1 MLLET
6 APRVVPGVDA
16 DAIIV
21 GAGFGG
27 LGMAIKLIRENFG
40 SFLILERASDVGGTW
55 RDNVY
60 PGCACDIPSMLYSFS
75 FERNAAWTRVFPG
88 QQEIRDYLEGCVAT
102 HGLRER
108 IRFNTELSDATF
120 DESRATWR
128 VRTVD
133 GRTFTCRVLIAALGP
148 LNKLKIPEYPGLER
162 FTGARFHS
170 GAWKTDV
177 DLREKD
183 VAVIGTGA
191 SAIQFVP
198 AIAPLVRRLTLF
210 QRTPPWV
217 IPRADAA
224 IGPLRRL
231 LRRFAPY
238 AWAVRK
244 LIYWL
249 LELRAF
255 GFVVAPK
262 LLQLQERLALRHLER
277 QISEPELRAKLT
289 PRYRLGCKRVLL
301 SDDFYP
307 SLRRANVTLEVAPIR
322 EIRERSIV
330 TSDGVEHPA
339 DAIVFGTGF
348 RATEGFV
355 PVRVVGRGGVELA
368 DAWRSGMQ
376 AYLGT
381 NVAGFP
387 NLFMIIGPN
396 TGLGHNSMI
405 FMMEA
410 QFRYVLSAL
419 ETMRRR
425 NVRAI
430 DVKAGVQRRFN
441 EKLQA
446 RMRGTVWASGCTSWY
461 LDASGKNTTLWPGF
475 TFAFRR
481 ATRRFRLERYDVVA

>member
-1 MLLET
+1 MLLERAT
-6 APRVVPGVDA
+6 PVAPAVDA
-16 DAIIV
+16 DVIVV

-27 LGMAIKLIRENFG
+27 LGMAIELIRKNYG

-75 FERNAAWTRVFPG
+75 FVRNASWTRVFPG
-88 QQEIRDYLEGCVAT
+88 QQEIRDYLAGCVERY
-102 HGLRER
+102 GLRER
-108 IRFNTELSDATF
+108 IYFNAELSHATF
-120 DESRATWR
+120 DESRTTWR
-128 VRTVD
+128 VETVD
-133 GRTFTCRVLIAALGP
+133 GRTFTSRILIAALGP
-148 LNKLKIPEYPGLER
+148 LNKLKFPEYPGLEH
-162 FTGARFHS
+162 FKGARFHS
-170 GAWKTDV
+170 GEWQTNV
-177 DLREKD
+177 DLRGKD

-198 AIAPLVRRLTLF
+198 AIAPTVRRLTLF

-231 LRRFAPY
+231 LRRFRPY
-238 AWAVRK
+238 AWAVRTFV
-244 LIYWL
+244 YWL
-249 LELRAF
+249 LELRAL
-255 GFVVAPK
+255 GFVVQPK
-262 LLQLQERLALRHLER
+262 LLRLQERVALRHLER
-277 QISEPELRAKLT
+277 HIHDPALRAKLT
-289 PRYRLGCKRVLL
+289 PHYRLGCKRVLL

-307 SLRRANVTLEVAPIR
+307 SLRRPNVTLETAPIR

-330 TSDGVEHPA
+330 TADGREHAA

-387 NLFMIIGPN
+387 NFFMIVGPN
-396 TGLGHNSMI
+396 TGLGHNSMV

-419 ETMRRR
+419 AAMRRQG
-425 NVRAI
+425 VRAL
-430 DVKAGVQRRFN
+430 DVKESVQRRYN
-441 EKLQA
+441 ERLQR
-446 RMRGTVWASGCTSWY
+446 RMRHTVWASGCTSWY
-461 LDASGKNTTLWPGF
+461 LDANGKNTTLWPGF

-481 ATRRFRLERYDVVA
+481 ATRRFRLERYDVIA